1 VFPCLTLQ
9 AYYIKLFV
17 DSVSRK
23 ELINFL
29 FDFWRFAQM
38 QEDKANN
45 NLCNVREYDS
55 SIIANRIKRE
65 CLKRDIVLKVMLSDL
80 KMNINTI
87 SAMCNKGQ
95 MPAADRLARIAD
107 YIGVSVDYLLGRV
120 DRPE

>member
-1 VFPCLTLQ
+1 
-9 AYYIKLFV
+9 
-17 DSVSRK
+17 
-23 ELINFL
+23 
-29 FDFWRFAQM
+29 M

-55 SIIANRIKRE
+55 STIANRIKRE